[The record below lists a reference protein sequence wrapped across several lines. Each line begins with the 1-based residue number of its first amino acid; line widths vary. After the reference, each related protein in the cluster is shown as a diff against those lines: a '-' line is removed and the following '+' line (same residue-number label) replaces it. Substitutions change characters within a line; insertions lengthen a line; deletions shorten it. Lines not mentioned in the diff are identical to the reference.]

1 MPQPVKQEVQ
11 AGSCAASNRQ
21 EQGSRPMRRRRLLLL
36 LLLEATATLTCWKQP
51 QQYPHML
58 LQKQGMQKQGA

>member
-1 MPQPVKQEVQ
+1 
-11 AGSCAASNRQ
+11 
-21 EQGSRPMRRRRLLLL
+21 MRRRRRLLLLLLLL
-36 LLLEATATLTCWKQP
+36 LLLEATATMTCWKQP